1 MRRHIVFEIIL
12 AEFGRALAAARRYE
26 SLKYGRA
33 RHEDLATADIPRRI
47 FEEFY
52 AFPEGL
58 GMGCDSSE
66 LFPHTNPICNSA
78 ARGRSAAR

>member
-1 MRRHIVFEIIL
+1 MRQHIVFEIIL
-12 AEFGRALAAARRYE
+12 AEFGRALTAALHYE

-33 RHEDLATADIPRRI
+33 RHEVLAAADIPRRI

-52 AFPEGL
+52 AFPEGI
-58 GMGCDSSE
+58 GMGSDSSE

-78 ARGRSAAR
+78 ARGRSPAR